1 MRGDITLPAPLRG
14 ERAVVVA
21 CVAAITLLSWLY
33 LVALADAMDAMSDGR
48 SSVYM
53 SLMPMG
59 RWGAHEL
66 AVGFA
71 MWAVMMIAMMA
82 PSAAPMLLA
91 FHALVRPRLDAR
103 AARGRAAAFLL
114 GYVFAWTGFSV
125 LATALQ
131 WGLHE
136 WSVVTDRMVSS
147 SRLLDAGLMLVA
159 GTWQLLPA
167 KATCLS
173 KCRTPFGFLVMEWRE
188 GARGAVLMGLRHGLY
203 CTGCCWALMLLL
215 FAAGVMNLAWIAILS
230 LVVLVEKLVPRGMVF
245 ARISGVALCAGGVW
259 LLMKAA

>member
-1 MRGDITLPAPLRG
+1 MRGDITLPAPVRG
-14 ERAVVVA
+14 ERLVVVA
-21 CVAAITLLSWLY
+21 CVAVITLLSWVY

-53 SLMPMG
+53 RLMPMG

-71 MWAVMMIAMMA
+71 MWAVMMVAMMA
-82 PSAAPMLLA
+82 PSATPMLLA
-91 FHALVRPRLDAR
+91 FHALVRPRHDVR
-103 AARGRAAAFLL
+103 TTRGRSAAFLL
-114 GYVFAWTGFSV
+114 GYVIAWTGFSV

-131 WGLHE
+131 WWLHE
-136 WSVVTDRMVSS
+136 RAVVTDQMISS
-147 SRLLDAGLMLVA
+147 SRLLDASLLLVA
-159 GTWQLLPA
+159 GAWQLMPA

-215 FAAGVMNLAWIAILS
+215 FAAGVMNLGWIALLS
-230 LVVLVEKLVPRGMVF
+230 LLVLVEKLLPYGMVV
-245 ARISGVALCAGGVW
+245 ARISGLALCAGGLW
-259 LLMKAA
+259 LLGVA